1 MALETKTVTCQCGAT
16 YQIAKPVH
24 WCTACG
30 RQVFYSERLRR
41 RQKLNTYYL
50 YGVIAIVFTFLTYV
64 FIELIVTPLLKG

>member
-30 RQVFYSERLRR
+30 RQVFYSEKARR
-41 RQKLNTYYL
+41 RHKLGTYYL
-50 YGVIAIVFTFLTYV
+50 YGVILVVITFVVYIFV
-64 FIELIVTPLLKG
+64 ELIATPLLKG